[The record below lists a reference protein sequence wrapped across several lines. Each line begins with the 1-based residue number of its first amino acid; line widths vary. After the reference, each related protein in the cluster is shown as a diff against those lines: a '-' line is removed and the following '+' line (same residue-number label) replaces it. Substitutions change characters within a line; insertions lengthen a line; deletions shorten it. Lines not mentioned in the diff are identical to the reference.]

1 MTHDNIDRRGAEK
14 KEDMQRDNVARKGL
28 DSSRPQRRVV
38 DGHTK
43 PCEECGVLDWR
54 TDNSRGEVSCGGCG
68 LVVEENV
75 IDPGIDWTNHENT
88 TDRSRIGAPATHTLA
103 DKGLN
108 TTISNSD
115 LTSGAAGRLGMSAK
129 ARRDW
134 RRRRVMDERSKTRA
148 SRARNLVKANQMVRD
163 KSGLP
168 KSMQEEV
175 CRLYKI
181 LSQEGFVTGRSIA
194 GVTAACTY
202 LVARKEGVPRQI
214 PDIAKTFL
222 VDEKEL
228 SRMIRHISRKFNM
241 HKISS
246 PSDYFSR
253 FISDLKLPPNISLQ
267 VDHLWKVLQPRAD
280 LWQGKKPM
288 GVAAALIYKAAAES
302 GHKRTQAEICA
313 VAKVS
318 EVTLRQLNRIIAG
331 LFKGLGEA
339 DKN

>member
-1 MTHDNIDRRGAEK
+1 MPQDEEARRKAEEK
-14 KEDMQRDNVARKGL
+14 KNMQRDNKARNGFG
-28 DSSRPQRRVV
+28 SSRPQRRVV

-43 PCEECGVLDWR
+43 PCEECGALDWVS
-54 TDNSRGEVSCGGCG
+54 DNSRGEVSCGGCG

-75 IDPGIDWTNHENT
+75 IDPGIDWTNHDST

-108 TTISNSD
+108 TTISRTD
-115 LTSGAAGRLGMSAK
+115 LTSGAASRHGMSAK

-134 RRRRVMDERSKTRA
+134 NRRRVMDDRSKTRA

-175 CRLYKI
+175 CRLYKL
-181 LSQEGFVTGRSIA
+181 LSHQGFVTGRSIA

-214 PDIAKTFL
+214 SEISETFE
-222 VDEKEL
+222 VNEKEL

-241 HKISS
+241 HKVSS
-246 PSDYFSR
+246 PSDYFGR
-253 FISDLKLPPNISLQ
+253 FISDLKLPPHITLQ
-267 VDHLWKVLQPRAD
+267 VDHLWAALKPHVD

-302 GHKRTQAEICA
+302 GHKRTQAEICD
-313 VAKVS
+313 VAGVS
-318 EVTLRQLNRIIAG
+318 EVTLRQLNRIIDG
-331 LFKGLGEA
+331 VFKSIGEA

>member
-1 MTHDNIDRRGAEK
+1 MVHDDETRFQAEQK
-14 KEDMQRDNVARKGL
+14 KNMQRNNVARKGL
-28 DSSRPQRRVV
+28 GSSRPQRRVV

-43 PCEECGVLDWR
+43 PCIECGTLDWR
-54 TDNSRGEVSCGGCG
+54 NDNSRGEVSCGGCG

-75 IDPGIDWTNHENT
+75 IDPGIDWTNHDNT
-88 TDRSRIGAPATHTLA
+88 TDRSRIGAPMTHTLA

-108 TTISNSD
+108 TSIASSD
-115 LTSGAAGRLGMSAK
+115 LTSGAASRHGMSAK

-181 LSQEGFVTGRSIA
+181 LSHQGFVTGRSIA

-202 LVARKEGVPRQI
+202 LVARREGVPRQI
-214 PDIAKTFL
+214 PEISQTFQ
-222 VDEKEL
+222 VCEKEL

-253 FISDLKLPPNISLQ
+253 FISDLQLPPNISLQ
-267 VDHLWKVLQPRAD
+267 VDHLWNVLKPHVN

-288 GVAAALIYKAAAES
+288 GVAAALIYKAASQS
-302 GHKRTQAEICA
+302 GHKRTQAEICK

-318 EVTLRQLNRIIAG
+318 EVTLRQLNRILNDVLNSEFQG
-331 LFKGLGEA
+331 
-339 DKN
+339 DVN

>member
-1 MTHDNIDRRGAEK
+1 MTHDNIDRREAEK
-14 KEDMQRDNVARKGL
+14 KKDMQRDNVARKGL

-267 VDHLWKVLQPRAD
+267 VDHLWKVLQPRAEF
-280 LWQGKKPM
+280 
-288 GVAAALIYKAAAES
+288 VA
-302 GHKRTQAEICA
+302 GQ
-313 VAKVS
+313 
-318 EVTLRQLNRIIAG
+318 
-331 LFKGLGEA
+331 EA
-339 DKN
+339 DGSCCRVDLQGCCRKRPQENPSRDMCCS

>member
-1 MTHDNIDRRGAEK
+1 MAYDDEAWTKARTKNNP
-14 KEDMQRDNVARKGL
+14 QRDNVARKGL
-28 DSSRPQRRVV
+28 GSIRPQRRVV

-43 PCEECGVLDWR
+43 PCVECGVLDWSV
-54 TDNSRGEVSCGGCG
+54 DNSRGEISCGGCG

-75 IDPGIDWTNHENT
+75 IDPGIDWTNHDNT

-108 TTISNSD
+108 TSIASSD
-115 LTSGAAGRLGMSAK
+115 LTSGAASRHGMSAK

-175 CRLYKI
+175 CRLYKL
-181 LSQEGFVTGRSIA
+181 LSHQGFVTGRSIA

-214 PDIAKTFL
+214 AEICETFQ

-241 HKISS
+241 HKISC
-246 PSDYFSR
+246 PSDYFGR
-253 FISDLKLPPNISLQ
+253 FISDLKLPPKTSLE
-267 VDHLWKVLQPRAD
+267 VDALWEAMKPHVD
-280 LWQGKKPM
+280 IWQGKKPM
-288 GVAAALIYKAAAES
+288 GVAAAIIYKAANKA
-302 GHKRTQAEICA
+302 GHKRTQADICK
-313 VAKVS
+313 VANVS
-318 EVTLRQLNRIIAG
+318 EVTLRQINRAIEKQFYM
-331 LFKGLGEA
+331 LDSNL
-339 DKN
+339 

>member
-1 MTHDNIDRRGAEK
+1 MAYEDETRFQAEERK
-14 KEDMQRDNVARKGL
+14 KMQRSNIARKGMG
-28 DSSRPQRRVV
+28 SSRPQRRVV
-38 DGHTK
+38 DGHTR
-43 PCEECGVLDWR
+43 PCEECGTLDWR
-54 TDNSRGEVSCGGCG
+54 SDNSRGEVSCGGCG

-88 TDRSRIGAPATHTLA
+88 TDRSRIGAPMTHTLA

-108 TTISNSD
+108 TSIASTD
-115 LTSGAAGRLGMSAK
+115 LTSGAASRLGMSAK

-181 LSQEGFVTGRSIA
+181 LSHQGFVTGRSIA
-194 GVTAACTY
+194 GVTAACSY

-214 PDIAKTFL
+214 PEISQTFQ

-253 FISDLKLPPNISLQ
+253 FISDLQLPPNISLQ
-267 VDHLWKVLQPRAD
+267 VEHLWNVLKPHVD

-288 GVAAALIYKAAAES
+288 GVAAALIYKAASKS
-302 GHKRTQAEICA
+302 GHKSTQSEICK

-318 EVTLRQLNRIIAG
+318 EVTLRQLNRIVDDVLKSESQG
-331 LFKGLGEA
+331 
-339 DKN
+339 DMN

>member
-1 MTHDNIDRRGAEK
+1 MAYDDGIWTEAAEK
-14 KEDMQRDNVARKGL
+14 NKMQRGNLARKGL
-28 DSSRPQRRVV
+28 GSTRPQRRVL

-43 PCEECGVLDWR
+43 PCIECGDIDWVA
-54 TDNSRGEVSCGGCG
+54 DVSRGEISCGGCG

-75 IDPGIDWTNHENT
+75 IDPGIDWTNHDST
-88 TDRSRIGAPATHTLA
+88 TDRSRIGAPTTHTLA

-108 TTISNSD
+108 TSIASSD
-115 LTSGAAGRLGMSAK
+115 LTSGAASRLGMSAK
-129 ARRDW
+129 SRRDW

-175 CRLYKI
+175 CRLYRI
-181 LSQEGFVTGRSIA
+181 LSHQGFVTGRSIA

-214 PDIAKTFL
+214 PEISQIFM

-246 PSDYFSR
+246 PADYFMK

-267 VDHLWKVLQPRAD
+267 VDHLWSVMQPHVN

-288 GVAAALIYKAAAES
+288 GVAAAIIYKAASQS
-302 GHKRTQAEICA
+302 GHKRTQAEVCK

-318 EVTLRQLNRIIAG
+318 EVTLRQLNRSIEG
-331 LFKGLGEA
+331 LFKSIDEPQE
-339 DKN
+339 N

>member
-1 MTHDNIDRRGAEK
+1 MVHDDETRFQAEQK
-14 KEDMQRDNVARKGL
+14 KSMQRNNIARKGL
-28 DSSRPQRRVV
+28 GSSRPHRGIV
-38 DGHTK
+38 DGHNK
-43 PCEECGVLDWR
+43 PCTECGTLVWR
-54 TDNSRGEVSCGGCG
+54 VDNSRGEISCGDCG

-75 IDPGIDWTNHENT
+75 IDPGIDWTNHDNT
-88 TDRSRIGAPATHTLA
+88 TDRSRIGAPMTHTLA

-108 TTISNSD
+108 TSIASSD
-115 LTSGAAGRLGMSAK
+115 LTSGAASRHGMSAK

-163 KSGLP
+163 KSDLP

-181 LSQEGFVTGRSIA
+181 LSHQGFVTGRSIA

-202 LVARKEGVPRQI
+202 LVARREGVPRQI
-214 PDIAKTFL
+214 PEISQTFQ
-222 VDEKEL
+222 VCEKEL

-253 FISDLKLPPNISLQ
+253 FISDLQLPPKISLQ
-267 VDHLWKVLQPRAD
+267 VDHLWNVLKPHVN

-288 GVAAALIYKAAAES
+288 GVAAALIYKAASKS
-302 GHKRTQAEICA
+302 GHKRTQAEICK

-318 EVTLRQLNRIIAG
+318 EVTLRQLNRILNG
-331 LFKGLGEA
+331 VLNSESQG
-339 DKN
+339 DVN

>member
-1 MTHDNIDRRGAEK
+1 MVYDDETWTEARTKNNAQRNNI
-14 KEDMQRDNVARKGL
+14 ARKGL
-28 DSSRPQRRVV
+28 GTSRPQRRVV

-43 PCEECGVLDWR
+43 PCTECGVLDWMA
-54 TDNSRGEVSCGGCG
+54 DNNRGEISCGGCG

-75 IDPGIDWTNHENT
+75 IDPGIDWTNHENS
-88 TDRSRIGAPATHTLA
+88 TDRSRIGAPVTHTLA

-108 TTISNSD
+108 TSIASSD
-115 LTSGAAGRLGMSAK
+115 LTSGAASRLGMSAK

-175 CRLYKI
+175 CRLYRI
-181 LSQEGFVTGRSIA
+181 LSYQGFVTGRSIA

-214 PDIAKTFL
+214 TEISETFQ

-241 HKISS
+241 HKIST
-246 PSDYFSR
+246 PSDYFGR
-253 FISDLKLPPNISLQ
+253 FISDLKLPPRISLH
-267 VDHLWKVLQPRAD
+267 VDELWETMKPHVD

-288 GVAAALIYKAAAES
+288 GVAAAIIYKAAAQS
-302 GHKRTQAEICA
+302 GHKRTQADICK
-313 VAKVS
+313 VANVS
-318 EVTLRQLNRIIAG
+318 EVTLRQINRAIER
-331 LFKGLGEA
+331 LFSRLDSNG
-339 DKN
+339 

>member
-1 MTHDNIDRRGAEK
+1 MVTEDKFRVQAEEKRKIQRNNI
-14 KEDMQRDNVARKGL
+14 ARKGFN
-28 DSSRPQRRVV
+28 SSRPQRRVV

-43 PCEECGVLDWR
+43 PCVECGTINWVV
-54 TDNSRGEVSCGGCG
+54 DNSRGEVSCGDCG

-75 IDPGIDWTNHENT
+75 IDPGIDWTNHDNT
-88 TDRSRIGAPATHTLA
+88 TDRSRIGAPMTHTLA

-108 TTISNSD
+108 TSIASTD
-115 LTSGAAGRLGMSAK
+115 LTSGAASRLGMSAK

-181 LSQEGFVTGRSIA
+181 LSHQGFVTGRSIA

-214 PDIAKTFL
+214 SEITQSFE

-253 FISDLKLPPNISLQ
+253 FISDLQLPANISLQ
-267 VDHLWKVLQPRAD
+267 VDHLWSVLKPHVEM
-280 LWQGKKPM
+280 WQGKKPM
-288 GVAAALIYKAAAES
+288 GIAAALIYKAASLS
-302 GHKRTQAEICA
+302 GHKRTQAEICK

-318 EVTLRQLNRIIAG
+318 EVTLRQINHILDKVLKRE
-331 LFKGLGEA
+331 LQA
-339 DKN
+339 DVN

>member
-1 MTHDNIDRRGAEK
+1 
-14 KEDMQRDNVARKGL
+14 
-28 DSSRPQRRVV
+28 
-38 DGHTK
+38 
-43 PCEECGVLDWR
+43 
-54 TDNSRGEVSCGGCG
+54 
-68 LVVEENV
+68 
-75 IDPGIDWTNHENT
+75 
-88 TDRSRIGAPATHTLA
+88 
-103 DKGLN
+103 
-108 TTISNSD
+108 
-115 LTSGAAGRLGMSAK
+115 MSAK

-134 RRRRVMDERSKTRA
+134 NRRRVMDDRSKSRA

-181 LSQEGFVTGRSIA
+181 LSHQGFVTGRSIA

-202 LVARKEGVPRQI
+202 LVARRENVPRQI
-214 PDIAKTFL
+214 QEISEIFE
-222 VDEKEL
+222 VNEKEL

-246 PSDYFSR
+246 PADYFGR
-253 FISDLKLPPNISLQ
+253 FISDLKLPANISLQ
-267 VDHLWKVLQPRAD
+267 VDHLWAALKPHVN

-302 GHKRTQAEICA
+302 GHKRTQAEICK

-318 EVTLRQLNRIIAG
+318 EVTLRQLNRLVDG
-331 LFKGLGEA
+331 VFKSIGEA

>member
-115 LTSGAAGRLGMSAK
+115 LTSGAASRLGMSAK

-175 CRLYKI
+175 AGCTRFFSRRICY
-181 LSQEGFVTGRSIA
+181 RS
-194 GVTAACTY
+194 
-202 LVARKEGVPRQI
+202 L
-214 PDIAKTFL
+214 D
-222 VDEKEL
+222 
-228 SRMIRHISRKFNM
+228 SRSHCSLHISR
-241 HKISS
+241 S
-246 PSDYFSR
+246 
-253 FISDLKLPPNISLQ
+253 
-267 VDHLWKVLQPRAD
+267 
-280 LWQGKKPM
+280 
-288 GVAAALIYKAAAES
+288 
-302 GHKRTQAEICA
+302 T
-313 VAKVS
+313 
-318 EVTLRQLNRIIAG
+318 
-331 LFKGLGEA
+331 
-339 DKN
+339 

>member
-1 MTHDNIDRRGAEK
+1 MTYDDESRTKIEGQNK
-14 KEDMQRDNVARKGL
+14 SQRDNIPRKGIGA
-28 DSSRPQRRVV
+28 SRPQRRIV

-43 PCEECGVLDWR
+43 PCVECGVLDWSS
-54 TDNSRGEVSCGGCG
+54 DNSRGEVSCGSCG

-75 IDPGIDWTNHENT
+75 IDPGIDWTNHDNT
-88 TDRSRIGAPATHTLA
+88 TDRSRIGAPTTHTLA

-108 TTISNSD
+108 TSIASSD
-115 LTSGAAGRLGMSAK
+115 LTSGAASRLGMSAK

-175 CRLYKI
+175 CRLYRI
-181 LSQEGFVTGRSIA
+181 LSHQGFVTGRSIA

-202 LVARKEGVPRQI
+202 LVARNEGVPRQI
-214 PDIAKTFL
+214 PDIAETFL

-246 PSDYFSR
+246 PSDYFGR
-253 FISDLKLPPNISLQ
+253 FISDLKLPPRISLQ
-267 VDHLWKVLQPRAD
+267 VDHLWATMKPHVD

-288 GVAAALIYKAAAES
+288 GVAAALIYKAAANS
-302 GHKRTQAEICA
+302 GHKRTQAEICK

-318 EVTLRQLNRIIAG
+318 EVTLRQLNRAIG
-331 LFKGLGEA
+331 NLFDRLGET

>member
-1 MTHDNIDRRGAEK
+1 MVRGDESRIKAEETNK
-14 KEDMQRDNVARKGL
+14 MQRNNVARKGFS
-28 DSSRPQRRVV
+28 SSRPQRRVL

-43 PCEECGVLDWR
+43 PCEECGTLDWR
-54 TDNSRGEVSCGGCG
+54 NDNSRGEVSCGGCG

-75 IDPGIDWTNHENT
+75 IDPGIDWTNHDNT
-88 TDRSRIGAPATHTLA
+88 TDRSRIGAPMTHTLA

-108 TTISNSD
+108 TSIASSD
-115 LTSGAAGRLGMSAK
+115 LTSGAASRLGMSAK

-181 LSQEGFVTGRSIA
+181 LSHQGFVTGRSIA

-202 LVARKEGVPRQI
+202 LVARREGVPRQI
-214 PDIAKTFL
+214 PEIGATFQ
-222 VDEKEL
+222 VCDKEL

-253 FISDLKLPPNISLQ
+253 FISDLELPPSISLE
-267 VDHLWKVLQPRAD
+267 VDNLWSTLKPHVN

-288 GVAAALIYKAAAES
+288 GVAAALIYKAASRS
-302 GHKRTQAEICA
+302 GHKRTQSDICK

-318 EVTLRQLNRIIAG
+318 EVTLRQLNRIVNDV
-331 LFKGLGEA
+331 LSLDSQK
-339 DKN
+339 DTD

>member
-1 MTHDNIDRRGAEK
+1 MTQDETVRREAEQK
-14 KEDMQRDNVARKGL
+14 KNMQRDNVARKGL
-28 DSSRPQRRVV
+28 GSSRPQRRVV

-43 PCEECGVLDWR
+43 PCDECGVVNWIS
-54 TDNSRGEVSCGGCG
+54 DNSRGEVSCGECG

-75 IDPGIDWTNHENT
+75 IDPGIDWTNHDST

-108 TTISNSD
+108 TSISNSD
-115 LTSGAAGRLGMSAK
+115 LTSSAAGRLGMSAK

-168 KSMQEEV
+168 RSMQEEV
-175 CRLYKI
+175 CRLYKL
-181 LSQEGFVTGRSIA
+181 LSHQGFVTGRSIA

-214 PDIAKTFL
+214 PEIAETFQ

-241 HKISS
+241 HKISC

-253 FISDLKLPPNISLQ
+253 FISDLKLPPNTFLQ
-267 VDHLWKVLQPRAD
+267 VEHLWNLLKPHVD
-280 LWQGKKPM
+280 MWQGKKPM

-331 LFKGLGEA
+331 LFKSLGVA

>member
-1 MTHDNIDRRGAEK
+1 MAYEDENWTEAETKNNAQRNNIS
-14 KEDMQRDNVARKGL
+14 RKGL
-28 DSSRPQRRVV
+28 AGSRPQRRVV

-43 PCEECGVLDWR
+43 PCVECGVLDWQS
-54 TDNSRGEVSCGGCG
+54 DNSRGEISCGGCG

-75 IDPGIDWTNHENT
+75 IDPGIDWTNHDNA
-88 TDRSRIGAPATHTLA
+88 TDRSRIGAPTTHTLA

-108 TTISNSD
+108 TSIAISD
-115 LTSGAAGRLGMSAK
+115 LTSGAASRHGMSAR

-181 LSQEGFVTGRSIA
+181 LSHQGFVTGRSIA

-202 LVARKEGVPRQI
+202 LVARREGVPRQI
-214 PDIAKTFL
+214 PEICETFQ

-246 PSDYFSR
+246 PSDYFGR
-253 FISDLKLPPNISLQ
+253 FLSDLKLPPRISMQ
-267 VDHLWKVLQPRAD
+267 VEHLWSTLKPHVD

-302 GHKRTQAEICA
+302 GHKRTQADICK
-313 VAKVS
+313 VANVS
-318 EVTLRQLNRIIAG
+318 EVTLRQLNRVIET
-331 LFKGLGEA
+331 LFKRLGEA
-339 DKN
+339 DQN

>member
-1 MTHDNIDRRGAEK
+1 MVHDDETRFQAEQK
-14 KEDMQRDNVARKGL
+14 KNMQRNNVARKGL
-28 DSSRPQRRVV
+28 GSSRPQRRVV

-43 PCEECGVLDWR
+43 PCIECGILDWR
-54 TDNSRGEVSCGGCG
+54 NDNSRGEVSCGGCG

-75 IDPGIDWTNHENT
+75 IDPGIDWTNHDNT
-88 TDRSRIGAPATHTLA
+88 TDRSRIGAPMTHTLA

-108 TTISNSD
+108 TSIASSD
-115 LTSGAAGRLGMSAK
+115 LTSGAASRHGMSAK

-181 LSQEGFVTGRSIA
+181 LSHQGFVTGRSIA

-202 LVARKEGVPRQI
+202 LVARREGVPRQI
-214 PDIAKTFL
+214 PEISQTFQ
-222 VDEKEL
+222 VCEKEL

-253 FISDLKLPPNISLQ
+253 FLSDLQLPPNISLQ
-267 VDHLWKVLQPRAD
+267 VDHLWNVLKPHVN

-288 GVAAALIYKAAAES
+288 GVAAALIYKAASQS
-302 GHKRTQAEICA
+302 GHKRTQAEICK

-318 EVTLRQLNRIIAG
+318 EVTLRQLNRILNDVLNSETQG
-331 LFKGLGEA
+331 
-339 DKN
+339 DVN

>member
-1 MTHDNIDRRGAEK
+1 MVHDDETRFQAEQK
-14 KEDMQRDNVARKGL
+14 KNMQRNNIARKGL
-28 DSSRPQRRVV
+28 GSSRPHRRVV
-38 DGHTK
+38 DGHNK
-43 PCEECGVLDWR
+43 PCTECGTLDWR
-54 TDNSRGEVSCGGCG
+54 VDNSRGEVSCGDCG

-75 IDPGIDWTNHENT
+75 IDPGIDWTNHDNT
-88 TDRSRIGAPATHTLA
+88 TDRSRIGAPMTHTLA

-108 TTISNSD
+108 TSIASSD
-115 LTSGAAGRLGMSAK
+115 LTSGAASRHGMSAK

-163 KSGLP
+163 KSDLP

-181 LSQEGFVTGRSIA
+181 LSHQGFVTGRSIA

-202 LVARKEGVPRQI
+202 LVARREGVPRQI
-214 PDIAKTFL
+214 PEICQTFQ
-222 VDEKEL
+222 VCEKEL

-253 FISDLKLPPNISLQ
+253 FISDLQLPPNISLQ
-267 VDHLWKVLQPRAD
+267 VDHLWNVLKPHVN

-288 GVAAALIYKAAAES
+288 GVAAALIYKAASQS
-302 GHKRTQAEICA
+302 GHKRTQAEICK

-318 EVTLRQLNRIIAG
+318 EVTLRQLNRILNDVLNSESQG
-331 LFKGLGEA
+331 
-339 DKN
+339 DVN